1 MGVLGR
7 QWHQLDRMQTICT
20 SLQTDSHINTTIS
33 TGRMLLLTPNR
44 VEALKACPQSTHLAY
59 IRRRTTT
66 GSDSSTPMRTGYF
79 RLTHTHTAAYTTYI
93 QIRH

>member
-1 MGVLGR
+1 
-7 QWHQLDRMQTICT
+7 
-20 SLQTDSHINTTIS
+20 
-33 TGRMLLLTPNR
+33 MLLLTPNR

-79 RLTHTHTAAYTTYI
+79 RLTHTHTAAYTYDVHTD
-93 QIRH
+93 QALDPQVDDRLKG